1 MDDRPDGEK
10 GPLTPTPRDLER
22 IARSL
27 NGLGCRYAVIGGFAM
42 LHYGFARPTQ
52 DINLLIDPTPAN
64 VDRVRTALSILAD
77 HASLEVAPDD
87 LQTYSVVRIADE
99 IVIDLLGSACGITF
113 GDIETRLEYER
124 VGGTEI
130 PFAGPRDLFQTKA
143 SIRPKDAMDRDFL
156 ARLLS
161 EES

>member
-1 MDDRPDGEK
+1 MQ
-10 GPLTPTPRDLER
+10 
-22 IARSL
+22 
-27 NGLGCRYAVIGGFAM
+27 
-42 LHYGFARPTQ
+42 HYGSAHPTQ
-52 DINLLIDPTPAN
+52 AIDLLIDATPAN

-77 HASLEVAPDD
+77 QASLEVAPDD
-87 LQTYSVVRIADE
+87 VQTYSVVRIADE

-124 VGGTEI
+124 VGDTDI
-130 PFAGPRDLFQTKA
+130 PFAGPRDLLQTKA

-156 ARLLS
+156 TRLLS